1 MKLNL
6 HELIWHNIQTSDR
19 YRSKFSSDIRL
30 PNNSQKDA
38 IIEKFSE
45 TPGLAFSAEEH
56 RERSR
61 HLLRNCKYLRE
72 RLLQW

>member
-1 MKLNL
+1 MEFDRHDLVQ
-6 HELIWHNIQTSDR
+6 HNAQISDR
-19 YRSKFSSDIRL
+19 YRSKFSGDIRL
-30 PNNSQKDA
+30 PNKLQKDA

-45 TPGLAFSAEEH
+45 TPGFAFSAEEH